1 MAAPSTNPVDDALA
15 KPFDY
20 IIAGGGTA
28 GLVLAARLSEDSDV
42 RVLVIE
48 AGGDRRADP
57 LVLCPGLVAGV
68 YGKDEY
74 DWNFASVPQVSPIFF
89 PFVHC
94 IPARTPPFNY
104 RYHALHAVSYPPVS
118 TLLAHVD
125 RMDLN
130 LWAGKRERDA
140 HRRWTP
146 FLPHPCCFLPI
157 QEASPSEPY
166 PTHTSLSDMRT
177 QSSSQSRTPKTNAQ
191 D

>member
-74 DWNFASVPQVSPIFF
+74 DWNFASVPQVSPSFF
-89 PFVHC
+89 SLCALHSRTHSSVQLPVSCTPRCF
-94 IPARTPPFNY
+94 IPAGQHLVGTR
-104 RYHALHAVSYPPVS
+104 
-118 TLLAHVD
+118 
-125 RMDLN
+125 
-130 LWAGKRERDA
+130 G
-140 HRRWTP
+140 
-146 FLPHPCCFLPI
+146 
-157 QEASPSEPY
+157 
-166 PTHTSLSDMRT
+166 
-177 QSSSQSRTPKTNAQ
+177 
-191 D
+191 